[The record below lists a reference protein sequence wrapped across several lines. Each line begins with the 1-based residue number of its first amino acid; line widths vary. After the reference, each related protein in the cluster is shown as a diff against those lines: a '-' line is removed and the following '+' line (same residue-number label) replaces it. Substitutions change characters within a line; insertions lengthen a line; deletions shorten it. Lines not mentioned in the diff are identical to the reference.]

1 MDQSSPYTAPPPVV
15 SLEKVESMRRG
26 MAHLFVVG
34 DTTLDEPH
42 KGFVRYRG
50 RFQVEPA
57 VCFDELR
64 AVFEAQGFTPTIR
77 EEENGRIALVGIPQV
92 FNPPASRWQINL
104 ALFLITVLSTLL
116 TASFF
121 YAESPEQMYEIWRGW
136 PFSLSIML
144 ILGAHELGHYFAA
157 RYHKVAVT
165 LPYFIPLPLIS
176 PIGTMGAVIRLKAPI
191 KNKRALFDIGVA
203 GPLAGLVF
211 AIPILLYGLATSE
224 LGAISPEGLL
234 EGNSILYY
242 LAKYVTFG
250 QFLPSETTDVYLNQ
264 FAWAGWVGLLVTALN
279 LMPVGQLDGGHIVY
293 SLLGTQAKR
302 LFVPVIAG
310 LGALALFS
318 LFVDSTF
325 TWGIWI
331 LLLFFFGRAHAEP
344 LDDVTPLDPRRRWLG
359 IATLI
364 IFVLIFVPIPFKVL
378 G

>member
-1 MDQSSPYTAPPPVV
+1 MHPSPYAPPQPVV
-15 SLEKVESMRRG
+15 SLEKVEQMRKG
-26 MAHLFVVG
+26 IAHLFVVG

-50 RFQVEPA
+50 RFLVDA
-57 VCFDELR
+57 ADCFDEVR
-64 AVFEAQGFTPTIR
+64 AVFEAHGFTPTIR
-77 EEENGRIALVGIPQV
+77 EEDNGRIALVGIPQV
-92 FNPPASRWQINL
+92 FNPPASNWRINL
-104 ALFLITVLSTLL
+104 ALFIATVLATLL
-116 TASFF
+116 TGSF
-121 YAESPEQMYEIWRGW
+121 YNAETAEQAFQIWRGW

-165 LPYFIPLPLIS
+165 LPYFIPLPIIS
-176 PIGTMGAVIRLKAPI
+176 PIGTMGAFIRMKAPV

-211 AIPILLYGLATSE
+211 AVPILLYGLATSD
-224 LGAISPEGLL
+224 LGAISSTGLL

-242 LAKYVTFG
+242 LAKFAVFG
-250 QFLPSETTDVYLNQ
+250 QFLPNDTVDVYLNQ

-293 SLLGTQAKR
+293 SLIGTQAKK
-302 LFVPVIAG
+302 LFIPVIAV
-310 LGALALFS
+310 LGS
-318 LFVDSTF
+318 LTIISFFVDNTF

-331 LLLFFFGRAHAEP
+331 ALLFFFGRVHAEP

-364 IFVLIFVPIPFKVL
+364 IFVLIFVPIPFRLL